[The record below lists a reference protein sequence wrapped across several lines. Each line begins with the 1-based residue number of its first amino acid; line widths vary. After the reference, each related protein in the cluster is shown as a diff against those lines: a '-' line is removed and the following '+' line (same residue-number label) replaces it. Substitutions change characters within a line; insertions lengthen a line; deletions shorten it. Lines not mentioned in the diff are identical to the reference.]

1 MKKFLR
7 YSLAIIV
14 ITALSVYLWL
24 SFTSVSAADLP
35 SLQNGDIVFHTSR
48 SSQSSAI
55 LFASRSPYS
64 HMGIIE
70 LDAMGNAFVREAT
83 GPVKLTPIDEWI
95 KRGLGGRIM
104 IKRLEGLL
112 PDQAKKILAAA
123 HKYDGLPYDIFFLP
137 DREHIYCSELVRL
150 AFEDAAKIEVGKIQ
164 TVRELNVNG
173 FLAQR
178 LIKRRWT
185 KHPLCQVTGETFE
198 SCYPKILDQTLVTPA
213 SIAEDNRLKII
224 FSNYGALAN

>member
-7 YSLAIIV
+7 YSLAIIL
-14 ITALSVYLWL
+14 IAALSVYLWL

-70 LDAMGNAFVREAT
+70 LDAMGNAFVQEAT
-83 GPVKLTPIDEWI
+83 GPVKLASIAEWI

-112 PDQAKKILAAA
+112 PDHAKKILAAA

-137 DREHIYCSELVRL
+137 DREHIYCSELVRS

-224 FSNYGALAN
+224 FSNYGASAN